1 MLAPRGRYARSARS
15 GSANKDGTGCV
26 TLPEPGIVP
35 SPGEDRVSLPS
46 TQWFYGPVAASHRE
60 INLDCRYYCYRP
72 RPPTAT
78 VIYLDYAGKHAKVRR
93 SALPLRAPHADLMAD
108 AELRAANSPNKLW
121 SRPFGAPFKSPPKVV
136 NVTPPSHTPSTGSCG
151 PRLGPGAPA
160 RIFLRAFFDSGE
172 GATDSGESTGW
183 VSD

>member
-1 MLAPRGRYARSARS
+1 MRSRQGRGATCVRYKASIVLHTARLEAGGRYTDREPAVSGYRRNAAVLAPRGRYARSARS

-78 VIYLDYAGKHAKVRR
+78 VACLGSRFSRGASPAHFAR
-93 SALPLRAPHADLMAD
+93 RAP
-108 AELRAANSPNKLW
+108 
-121 SRPFGAPFKSPPKVV
+121 
-136 NVTPPSHTPSTGSCG
+136 G
-151 PRLGPGAPA
+151 PRA
-160 RIFLRAFFDSGE
+160 RPTWWPSCQ
-172 GATDSGESTGW
+172 SCSTPTAR
-183 VSD
+183 